1 MVPCVNRGTSTK
13 GETGD
18 EFSVSEWTKW
28 TNSGLGS
35 SETSQPPL
43 NESVSGEDSG
53 TGSDD
58 AMSQEEAT
66 NTTQGVNLPGAH
78 RYVVLIGSDHIVNN
92 SFVAASPTLSLVS
105 FVE

>member
-1 MVPCVNRGTSTK
+1 MVVPCVNRGTSAR

-43 NESVSGEDSG
+43 NESVPGEDSG

-58 AMSQEEAT
+58 AMSQEEAA
-66 NTTQGVNLPGAH
+66 NTSQGVNLPGAQ
-78 RYVVLIGSDHIVNN
+78 RYVVLICIDHIVII
-92 SFVAASPTLSLVS
+92 TLLWQLHQRYH
-105 FVE
+105 